1 MTSTDGADPTLGS
14 RTQPARLTW
23 IWIGAVAWAVIGS
36 VIAWRAI
43 GDVNADAK
51 WWVGVASTVLPLSA
65 VAAALLVKR
74 RRNLGVAGV
83 LLFLSIST
91 PTYGA
96 YIVNVI
102 PIMLIVGLV
111 VAGHKGPIEGPSNN
125 GPVAT

>member
-1 MTSTDGADPTLGS
+1 MTSTDAADPTRGS
-14 RTQPARLTW
+14 SDQSTLHTW
-23 IWIGAVAWAVIGS
+23 IWIGAAAWAAIGF

-51 WWVGVASTVLPLSA
+51 RWVGLASTVLPLSA

-74 RRNLGVAGV
+74 RRHLGVAGV
-83 LLFLSIST
+83 LLFLSIGT

-102 PIMLIVGLV
+102 PIILIVGLV
-111 VAGHKGPIEGPSNN
+111 VAVGR
-125 GPVAT
+125 AR